1 MGKFFGS
8 RRLRYVLPLLVVGGA
23 IVVMGAQ
30 CQPTK
35 PPAPTGLSISP
46 TTKDFMAVP
55 TGDSSPSQTF
65 TVTNNGPD
73 KSGTLTVDFET
84 GNTNQFAISNDNCSG
99 KQIDAGTTCT
109 VDAALQPTT
118 ADSLTTNLV
127 VKSDVAAD
135 GTATATLSGIG
146 FNAP

>member
-1 MGKFFGS
+1 MRKFLS
-8 RRLRYVLPLLVVGGA
+8 ARRRYALLPLVGGA
-23 IVVMGAQ
+23 ATLVIMGAS

-46 TTKDFMAVP
+46 TTQDFGAVP

-65 TVTNNGPD
+65 TVTNNGPNN
-73 KSGTLTVDFET
+73 SGTLTVDFET

-99 KQIDAGTTCT
+99 KQIDASATCT